1 MPFGINIVTDTPAA
15 LTANLEQHGIAC
27 TIWNP
32 SACSASSPVELQLG
46 FESQQDLMAA
56 KNILGIPQQQHA

>member
-1 MPFGINIVTDTPAA
+1 MPFGINFVTDTPAA
-15 LTANLEQHGIAC
+15 VTSNLEEHGIAC

-56 KNILGIPQQQHA
+56 KTILGISEQQYA

>member
-1 MPFGINIVTDTPAA
+1 MPFGINITTDKPAA
-15 LTANLEQHGIAC
+15 LTSNLEQQGIPC

-32 SACSASSPVELQLG
+32 SACSASGPVELQLG

-56 KNILGIPQQQHA
+56 KNILGLSQQQHA